1 MSKEPSLS
9 LERTS
14 STRKPFGSGLQDT
27 ARLQRV
33 FSFISPM
40 PHEQKDTTA
49 PSPTSF
55 EPEVARES
63 TGRRPTTTLR
73 LDRST
78 TQSISLPSPVLEDVP
93 GESAVLRRATSRP
106 IRITFEPT
114 VLERSIT
121 TEVEAPLQNRTR
133 TRASHDRNSWSSQ
146 QGHSLELSLHK
157 AATRQPTE
165 IVPSFSPP
173 SRYST
178 IHPPREETP
187 PLEPPK
193 RGTLT
198 HKFTAERVESP
209 EPPLHTAP
217 TYEPQDTLDTPEPFP
232 RVLSRQSSDTSPSEE
247 ERDSEEPF
255 SLLPNERQALLDD
268 VEPNDQDEEE
278 MSDTQ
283 ITSHPTRLPSYAN
296 SAIPGEVLQ
305 KASRGLST
313 EPEQSPL
320 PDSSPSPPSR
330 ATTRGRGSVASRS
343 VVGPLQIQST
353 EEDMGTPTP
362 RIQRSNTTYGAL
374 AGELPTDSKS
384 RLPSTLSRRGTSTSP
399 QQNYAEVSA
408 TSEVAQP
415 SRSELPIAPPDSVS
429 LTAGNIAL
437 SRVVTEPIQPANTPT
452 ESESID
458 DQPLLLLSRKS
469 TVLEVPS
476 PPSPRQLTR
485 RLSDVPTRIP
495 SHYVRSG
502 TMEPVESNLQ
512 SRQASMGR
520 ETQLEHE
527 QMLPLEPTS
536 LSTSSSNSIKDLSP
550 QSRRSTMPRVL
561 TLYPNADTPDA
572 FDREELE
579 TPSAMPLIDNVLDI
593 NPVSR
598 ESTFPEMMS
607 VPSDSG
613 SQQSVIRPL
622 LSKLRRSTI
631 SRTATVA
638 TGLDT
643 LASEPA
649 EHAGSRKHTFDR
661 VPTRVEFA
669 VPVTQTR
676 QASVVTEASLQDTGS
691 EPSSE
696 YSNDA
701 EPQSRHISRMPIQSS
716 GIKPP
721 SRQPSI
727 GQSRRA
733 SVMEKR
739 SPQSTG
745 SEPPSESDE
754 AVQPRSQQLSR
765 APAQISQVKVLSRQ
779 TTVGQSR
786 QASVVEGTS
795 TGSDPS
801 SEHDNVADPRSQQIS
816 RAPTQFSQVEVP
828 SSQRTAGQSRHA
840 SVVSTGSRPSSED
853 EVIAAPRSRQIS
865 RKPTQPLRVK
875 APSRQQTVGQSQQP
889 SFRSTEVL
897 QSPHAE
903 DMSRHGELSRQ
914 STQHS
919 IKREDTYVLGT
930 EKLATPRT
938 SIGGEKVNVRETL
951 LDPEATLDP
960 PEHPVVQSD
969 SRHPSLLDEPLA
981 AYDIYNALPG
991 PDIATPERRT
1001 TLSQPDSK
1009 LALDTPAVSGAAN
1022 PLEEQEPR
1030 TRADDVVDNGVALRA
1045 QTMTPPMSGQSQPSD
1060 SVLPHQG
1067 TEAGPKEPSTPDKRK
1082 TSVNSADDD
1091 HPSTA
1096 LAARPAQPQRSR
1108 NVSVAPG
1115 IEVALPVARKDPEP
1129 TVPVDRPRNNGQNY
1143 PPDQQHPPAP
1153 PYPARETPSWTKPD
1167 TSAPPLRPY
1176 VEAEPKKRGF
1186 FDWSVKPKE
1195 HPRPVQR
1202 STTEPRLPIR
1212 QSSSPHQEKGVAPF
1226 RFAAPGLPPG
1236 GTLQRPRDYVN
1247 QPQREPLHPAY
1258 SDDRRQGI
1266 VVARKYKEAA
1276 PIFAPKDDYYP
1287 RLAPVAS
1294 DRRSDYRKSQPALVR
1309 SKSHSPGAAQKDY
1322 QPSPRR
1328 ALPQS
1333 DYDSPRNTDVQAR
1346 ARTRSEAPSGNDA
1359 RQQPIRSQAQAPVRS
1374 QPQSQQVSRDREKS
1388 PDESQAHVPSRWPQT
1403 HEEPTRPGP
1412 VPRGE
1417 DLPSLAQTNSR
1428 RNTEERIR
1436 SDRAV
1441 AQRAQE
1447 QEQER
1452 SGERKASTAD
1462 PRHTKKQAE
1471 LDPEDVFEGFTS
1483 EQTSRSKDDPT
1494 RHGID
1499 AIAVRPFP
1507 ESSKASGLSGEDA
1520 RRPSTEPAY
1529 SPRSRKSSAQVRDRG
1544 QSPKPKPG
1552 DSSPPTRAPTRK
1564 RTARA
1569 GSEATERTQNSSTT
1583 TPRSPSIP
1591 FEDGKAQIRPSV
1603 ARSTTGHPPP
1613 SRKPSAPPRTPSNV
1627 REQRVP
1633 SRRGTSEASAP
1644 VPQAKGSGAK
1654 PQEGIEAPVSQ
1665 RDKEPPSV
1673 TNTGSEQRPAAGAS
1687 PTQPMTDIEGLQ
1699 GPGTKEKPGMDR
1711 MDSVL
1716 GPRSPGKRSMSFFR
1730 TVEEPKPVK
1739 APEVVQPT
1747 KKPIEFR
1754 PVVKEQPKAQPPVAK
1769 VGVKPQQ
1776 GNTGLKSLKE
1786 RWGWGWGR

>member
-1 MSKEPSLS
+1 MSKKPSLS

-27 ARLQRV
+27 ARPQRV
-33 FSFISPM
+33 FSLISPM
-40 PHEQKDTTA
+40 PHEQDDTTA

-55 EPEVARES
+55 EPEVAQES

-73 LDRST
+73 QDRPT
-78 TQSISLPSPVLEDVP
+78 TQSISLPSPVLEDVS
-93 GESAVLRRATSRP
+93 GEPVVLRRATSRP
-106 IRITFEPT
+106 SRITFEPT

-121 TEVEAPLQNRTR
+121 TELEAPLEKRTC

-146 QGHSLELSLHK
+146 QEHSPKLFLSK
-157 AATRQPTE
+157 AVTRKPTE
-165 IVPSFSPP
+165 IAPSFGPP
-173 SRYST
+173 SQYST

-187 PLEPPK
+187 PLEPSK
-193 RGTLT
+193 RRTLT
-198 HKFTAERVESP
+198 RKFTAERVELP
-209 EPPLHTAP
+209 EPPAT
-217 TYEPQDTLDTPEPFP
+217 TYEPQDMLDMPGPFP
-232 RVLSRQSSDTSPSEE
+232 RVLSRQSSDTSSSEE

-255 SLLPNERQALLDD
+255 SFLPNERQALLDD

-283 ITSHPTRLPSYAN
+283 ITSDPTRSPSYAN
-296 SAIPGEVLQ
+296 SAIPGEVLR

-320 PDSSPSPPSR
+320 PDSSPPPPSR
-330 ATTRGRGSVASRS
+330 AITRGRGSVASKS
-343 VVGPLQIQST
+343 VVGPLQTEST
-353 EEDMGTPTP
+353 EDDMGTTTP

-384 RLPSTLSRRGTSTSP
+384 RLPSTLLRRGTSTSP

-408 TSEVAQP
+408 ASEVAQP
-415 SRSELPIAPPDSVS
+415 FRSEIPMAPPDSLS
-429 LTAGNIAL
+429 LMAGNIPL

-469 TVLEVPS
+469 AVLEVPS

-485 RLSDVPTRIP
+485 RLSDVPTRTP

-502 TMEPVESNLQ
+502 TMEPVASSLQ
-512 SRQASMGR
+512 SRQASMGGR
-520 ETQLEHE
+520 ETQPGHE
-527 QMLPLEPTS
+527 QMLPSEPTS
-536 LSTSSSNSIKDLSP
+536 LSTSSSNSIKELSP

-561 TLYPNADTPDA
+561 TLYSNADTPDA

-598 ESTFPEMMS
+598 ESTFSEMMS
-607 VPSDSG
+607 VSSDSG
-613 SQQSVIRPL
+613 SQQSVIRPP
-622 LSKLRRSTI
+622 LSNPRRSTI

-643 LASEPA
+643 LPSGLAD
-649 EHAGSRKHTFDR
+649 HAGSRKYTFDR

-669 VPVTQTR
+669 VSVTQTR
-676 QASVVTEASLQDTGS
+676 QASVVTGASLQDTGS

-696 YSNDA
+696 YSDDA
-701 EPQSRHISRMPIQSS
+701 GPQYRQISRMPTQSS

-754 AVQPRSQQLSR
+754 AVQPRSQQPSR
-765 APAQISQVKVLSRQ
+765 APTRLPQVKAPSRQ
-779 TTVGQSR
+779 TTVGHSR
-786 QASVVEGTS
+786 QASVVEAANP
-795 TGSDPS
+795 GS
-801 SEHDNVADPRSQQIS
+801 Q
-816 RAPTQFSQVEVP
+816 
-828 SSQRTAGQSRHA
+828 
-840 SVVSTGSRPSSED
+840 PSSED

-865 RKPTQPLRVK
+865 RLPTQPLKVK
-875 APSRQQTVGQSQQP
+875 APSRQQTVGRSRQP

-914 STQHS
+914 SKQHS
-919 IKREDTYVLGT
+919 MNREDTYVLGT
-930 EKLATPRT
+930 EKLAIPRT

-960 PEHPVVQSD
+960 PEHPVALSD

-991 PDIATPERRT
+991 LDIATPERRT
-1001 TLSQPDSK
+1001 TLSESDSK
-1009 LALDTPAVSGAAN
+1009 LALDPPAVSVAAN

-1060 SVLPHQG
+1060 PVLPYQG
-1067 TEAGPKEPSTPDKRK
+1067 TQAGPKEPSIPDKRK
-1082 TSVNSADDD
+1082 TSVNSADD
-1091 HPSTA
+1091 HHLSTA

-1115 IEVALPVARKDPEP
+1115 IEVALPVALKDPEP
-1129 TVPVDRPRNNGQNY
+1129 TVSVDRPRNNGQNY

-1167 TSAPPLRPY
+1167 TSAPPLRPH

-1186 FDWSVKPKE
+1186 LDWSVKPKE
-1195 HPRPVQR
+1195 HPIPVQR

-1212 QSSSPHQEKGVAPF
+1212 QSSSPHQEKGVTPF

-1258 SDDRRQGI
+1258 PDDRRQGI

-1276 PIFAPKDDYYP
+1276 PIFARKDDYYP

-1294 DRRSDYRKSQPALVR
+1294 DRRSDYRKPQPAFVR
-1309 SKSHSPGAAQKDY
+1309 SKSLSPGAAQKDY

-1328 ALPQS
+1328 AFPQS
-1333 DYDSPRNTDVQAR
+1333 DYDSPRNTDAQAR
-1346 ARTRSEAPSGNDA
+1346 GRIRSEAPSGNDA

-1374 QPQSQQVSRDREKS
+1374 QPQSQQASRDREKS

-1403 HEEPTRPGP
+1403 HEEPTLPGP

-1417 DLPSLAQTNSR
+1417 DLPGLAQTNPR
-1428 RNTEERIR
+1428 RNTEERIQ

-1447 QEQER
+1447 QEKER

-1471 LDPEDVFEGFTS
+1471 LDPEDVFEGFPS

-1499 AIAVRPFP
+1499 AIAVRSFP
-1507 ESSKASGLSGEDA
+1507 ESPKASGLSGEDA

-1544 QSPKPKPG
+1544 QSPKSKPG
-1552 DSSPPTRAPTRK
+1552 GSSPPTRAPTRK
-1564 RTARA
+1564 RTARV
-1569 GSEATERTQNSSTT
+1569 GSEATERTRNSSTT
-1583 TPRSPSIP
+1583 IPRSPSIP
-1591 FEDGKAQIRPSV
+1591 FEDGQAQIRPSV

-1613 SRKPSAPPRTPSNV
+1613 SRKPSAPSRTPSNV
-1627 REQRVP
+1627 RERRIP

-1644 VPQAKGSGAK
+1644 VPQAKGLGAK
-1654 PQEGIEAPVSQ
+1654 PQEGVEAPVSQ
-1665 RDKEPPSV
+1665 RDKEIPSV
-1673 TNTGSEQRPAAGAS
+1673 ANPISEQRSAAAPL
-1687 PTQPMTDIEGLQ
+1687 PTQPMTDIEGPQ
-1699 GPGTKEKPGMDR
+1699 GLGTKAKPGINR

-1716 GPRSPGKRSMSFFR
+1716 GSRSPGKRSMSFFGP
-1730 TVEEPKPVK
+1730 VEEPKPVK

-1747 KKPIEFR
+1747 NKPVEFR
-1754 PVVKEQPKAQPPVAK
+1754 PVVKEQPKVQPPVGK